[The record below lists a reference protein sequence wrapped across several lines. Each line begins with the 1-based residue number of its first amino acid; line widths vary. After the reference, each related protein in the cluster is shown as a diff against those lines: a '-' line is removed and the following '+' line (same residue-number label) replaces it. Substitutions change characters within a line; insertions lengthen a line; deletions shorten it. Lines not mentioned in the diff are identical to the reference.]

1 MRNLLPHVALFMWA
15 LVLPIPCVHAAAAPR
30 LAVWD
35 PQVGTHETRFQI
47 DRAFHDQAA
56 AWLQAGG
63 CAVTRLTAAQVADPS
78 VLRAASFDAYVSAGD
93 AVPRAAIPN
102 LLAFAEQGGVLL
114 ALDARIPYLVAIAPD
129 QDGNWTM
136 SPQEPKFAWQSE
148 TILNAIGGRYIF
160 SPGLHDAG
168 VHHTATPLLK
178 HYLPDAPDIPNA
190 KLRSNFIPAVNGGI
204 CYPLL
209 RSQRYD
215 GQETTPQMWVM
226 RNGKRTAIVSCSARY
241 TGCTETNV
249 WPIGRATL
257 VALAHLAQDLRDNTL
272 TLTPDMALALDEHM
286 PQPQPL
292 TSRFVRGQGV
302 DPEGIKP
309 LARWGRF
316 DGSCIE
322 LGQPLAAGRTLDVAA
337 DAPANQV
344 PRALEA
350 GAAMRLALPAM
361 PDAPCFLRIRGA
373 TVHNGAVLQ
382 VCRGTTVLWHE
393 VLNNLDAGGAGNTE
407 AADLKGLAA
416 EFVRIIFVPPA
427 DHAAGAS
434 LTVANT
440 GSQPVYFDAMQ
451 LEGLGKPRDMRVALN
466 AGYLAEA
473 LGKDHVPRDI
483 TRTWSG
489 LRVSGRTQWIGPP
502 GTTGRWDRCEALLD
516 AALDANPH
524 LELVWEG
531 TAAWDAVTTER
542 YAEGVKAG
550 RPHCVPPDPAKY
562 AEIITHM
569 AQRYGNRIEM
579 FELWNEANGQQFWRG
594 SYDEYADFCKMAI
607 PIIRRLAPQA
617 KIISTGT
624 AGWSDSFFDVLIQRD
639 LMKDIDLVP
648 NHVYAGKSVG
658 WDLSY
663 GVGQGGMYAAGVE
676 KEFYCN
682 EQGFVWKNSE
692 WFTTPPVY
700 TPHLQMLLINKA
712 MARLMASDLAKVSLF
727 HAGGDSHPFG
737 LIDASGTPRPAYA
750 VVADY
755 MKLNNGRR
763 WNVAMSAPDG
773 GSLRGVYEAASLHP
787 DGSMTVVLNPA
798 EVEDLQ
804 PQSEGHV
811 NPSSDFS
818 HGLGPWSGFQGKAA
832 SSNGLASLT
841 PTAGQ
846 PYMGFG
852 QPAAFDLVRW
862 PVVEVSV
869 PACAKAWTFSVRANG
884 RDVAVFRDLPAG
896 VHRADLREA
905 IDLDGATA
913 DGDVTFRVTG
923 PTAIAYVHFLPPEAA
938 SGVTVKPSP
947 GNLLETAKVSTFY
960 GRARISNGSLTLIP
974 DVGKSYMGCEIPF
987 TVDPVR
993 TPFLDVMVA
1002 DCTKPWSM
1010 TLNVDGRQIPLFT
1023 NLLAGMARADLRK
1036 MLPDLNRRSVSATF
1050 RVQGDMTLKTLQA
1063 APDPDAPVH
1072 ASPAPSVVATI
1083 VHDRAPLPV
1092 RLLIPLPQPGVWRA
1106 EAVCGG
1112 APMPVTLSVHQE
1124 RGATWV
1130 ELELSLPGRTV
1141 LTLRHP

>member
-1 MRNLLPHVALFMWA
+1 MNKILLYA
-15 LVLPIPCVHAAAAPR
+15 LVVCAAGSPLAHALAATPR

-56 AWLQAGG
+56 AWLRTGG
-63 CAVTRLTAAQVADPS
+63 CTVTRLTAAQVADPT
-78 VLRAASFDAYVSAGD
+78 VLRAADFDAYVSAGD

-102 LLAFAEQGGVLL
+102 LLAFAEQGGVLM
-114 ALDARIPYLVAIAPD
+114 ALDARIPFVVAIAPD

-148 TILNAIGGRYIF
+148 TILNAIGGSYIY

-178 HYLPDAPDIPNA
+178 KYLPDAPDIPNA
-190 KLRSNFIPAVNGGI
+190 KLRSNFIPAANGGMY
-204 CYPLL
+204 YPLL

-215 GQETTPQMWVM
+215 GQDTTPQMWVM
-226 RNGKRTAIVSCSARY
+226 RKGKRTAIVSCSDRY

-249 WPIGRATL
+249 WPIGHATL
-257 VALAHLAQDLRDNTL
+257 VALAHLAQDLHRGTL

-286 PQPQPL
+286 PPPPPL

-309 LARWGRF
+309 LARWGQF
-316 DGSCIE
+316 DGSCVE
-322 LGQPLAAGRTLDVAA
+322 LGQPLATGHTLDVAV

-350 GAAMRLALPAM
+350 GAAMRLALPTTPA
-361 PDAPCFLRIRGA
+361 APRFLRIRGA
-373 TVHNGAVLQ
+373 TVHSGAVLQ
-382 VCRGTTVLWHE
+382 VSLGRTVLWHE
-393 VLNNLDAGGAGNTE
+393 VLNVLDAGGAGNTE

-416 EFVRIIFVPPA
+416 EFVRLIFVPPA
-427 DHAAGAS
+427 DAPGSAS

-440 GSQPVYFDAMQ
+440 GSQPMYFDALQ
-451 LEGLGKPRDMRVALN
+451 LEGLGKPRDMRIALN

-473 LGKDHVPRDI
+473 LGKDHVPRDL
-483 TRTWSG
+483 TRTWPG
-489 LRVSGRTQWIGPP
+489 LRISSRTQWIGPP
-502 GTTGRWDRCEALLD
+502 GTTGRWNRCDALLD
-516 AALDANPH
+516 ASLDVNPH
-524 LELVWEG
+524 LELIWEG
-531 TAAWDAVTTER
+531 TAAWDAVTPER
-542 YAEGVKAG
+542 YAAGVKAG

-658 WDLSY
+658 WDISY
-663 GVGQGGMYAAGVE
+663 GVGQGGMYAAGIE

-727 HAGGDSHPFG
+727 NAGGDSQAFG

-750 VVADY
+750 VVVDY
-755 MKLNNGRR
+755 LKLNNGRR
-763 WNVAMSAPDG
+763 WNIAMSAPDG
-773 GSLRGVYEAASLHP
+773 GSLQGVYEVASLHP
-787 DGSMTVVLNPA
+787 DGSITVVLNPA
-798 EVEDLQ
+798 EVESLQ
-804 PQSEGHV
+804 PPSEDV
-811 NPSSDFS
+811 NPSHDFS
-818 HGLGPWSGFQGKAA
+818 QGLGSWSGFQGKAA

-841 PTAGQ
+841 PASGQ

-852 QPAAFDLVRW
+852 QPAALDLLRR

-905 IDLDGATA
+905 LDLDGATA
-913 DGDVTFRVTG
+913 DGEVTFRVTG

-938 SGVTVKPSP
+938 ASVTVRPTP
-947 GNLLETAKVSTFY
+947 GNLLETITGNAFY
-960 GRARISNGSLTLIP
+960 GRAATAKGAVTLTP
-974 DVGKSYMGCEIPF
+974 APGKAYMGYELPLDF
-987 TVDPVR
+987 DLVR
-993 TPFLDVMVA
+993 RPFLELTV
-1002 DCTKPWSM
+1002 TNSPQPWSM
-1010 TLNVDGRQIPLFT
+1010 TLQADGKAVPA
-1023 NLLAGMARADLRK
+1023 LANQRTGTARVDLRRLFLDGTPRVTSLTLRAQGP
-1036 MLPDLNRRSVSATF
+1036 MSVTSVRLLPDP
-1050 RVQGDMTLKTLQA
+1050 A
-1063 APDPDAPVH
+1063 APSAASAVSVAPSAAVASQHAPV
-1072 ASPAPSVVATI
+1072 
-1083 VHDRAPLPV
+1083 PV
-1092 RLLIPLPQPGVWRA
+1092 RLLIPLLHTGTCRSA
-1106 EAVCGG
+1106 ATCGS
-1112 APMPVTLSVHQE
+1112 ATVPVTCDVRTTNGQSWADL
-1124 RGATWV
+1124 R
-1130 ELELSLPGRTV
+1130 LNLPGRTV
-1141 LTLRHP
+1141 LTLTP